1 MVQRKPY
8 IMLSP
13 VVAPA
18 QTSRFREVEV
28 LRSKRDWHA
37 FWGVFVELN
46 QEDVAP
52 CTVVPNEGAGS
63 HAIDLY
69 VHPRRRPIGASL
81 GLRPLC
87 DVSPQDH
94 VDEKQ

>member
-1 MVQRKPY
+1 
-8 IMLSP
+8 MLSP

-18 QTSRFREVEV
+18 QTPWFREVEV

-37 FWGVFVELN
+37 FWGVFVKLN

-52 CTVVPNEGAGS
+52 CTVVPEEGAGS

-81 GLRPLC
+81 GPSILWCPEVVFFCRLC
-87 DVSPQDH
+87 VRLF
-94 VDEKQ
+94 